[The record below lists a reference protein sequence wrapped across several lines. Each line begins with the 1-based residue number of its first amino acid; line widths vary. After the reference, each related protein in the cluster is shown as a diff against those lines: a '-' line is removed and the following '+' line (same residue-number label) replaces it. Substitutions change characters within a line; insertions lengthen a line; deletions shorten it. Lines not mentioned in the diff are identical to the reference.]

1 MECERLAETMQ
12 LEEEVEI
19 WSHGGRMRLAH
30 VIFLK
35 QQMHQ
40 HVTEL
45 PVPSDSSQLF
55 SLLVTNMVGL

>member
-1 MECERLAETMQ
+1 MQ